1 MPGHGEYRH
10 LKAHAQLAQSVG
22 VDPSHIFISENGR
35 VLEISEKT
43 AKLGSMVPAGKVLV
57 DGLGVGDVGNVVLR
71 DRKHL
76 SQDGLIVIVISLSS
90 EDNSIIAGPD
100 VISRGFI
107 YVRESDELM
116 DELRRRAIDVIE
128 RCNDDRISDWATI
141 KGDLRSDISN
151 FLYQKTKRSP
161 MILPVI
167 MEV

>member
-1 MPGHGEYRH
+1 M
-10 LKAHAQLAQSVG
+10 
-22 VDPSHIFISENGR
+22 
-35 VLEISEKT
+35 
-43 AKLGSMVPAGKVLV
+43 

-76 SQDGLIVIVISLSS
+76 SQDGLIVVVISLSS

-100 VISRGFI
+100 IISRGFI

-116 DELRRRAIDVIE
+116 EELKRHVAEVIR

-141 KGDLRSDISN
+141 KGSIRGEVSN